1 MPTGTRTSAL
11 PARFFIAG
19 CQRSGTTL
27 MRLVLECHP
36 DVFCFD
42 ETRGY
47 QVLAREAADG
57 PAGKTVG
64 FKVPRWTEQLAEAV
78 LADEGLAERAARFY
92 AGEPVVFMVRD
103 ARDTAAS
110 MMKLDAGSGSWLDVY
125 GRSILEAKTRQP
137 AFARRY
143 AREIG
148 LLREAGDSRAS
159 VAALYWKYK
168 TAAYF
173 DYKARGW
180 PVLGVGYEAL
190 VARPEPWLRAVV
202 GFLGL
207 AWHPALLDH
216 PAVPHAE
223 VEPCGFT
230 VGRTDPK
237 RAIDGGSVGRWRE
250 VLTPVQVGQ
259 IDAVAGDL
267 MERVAA
273 ELERL
278 SPAA

>member
-1 MPTGTRTSAL
+1 MPTTPQIPARL
-11 PARFFIAG
+11 ARFFIAG

-47 QVLAREAADG
+47 QVLASDDRDV
-57 PAGKTVG
+57 PAGKAVG
-64 FKVPRWTEQLAEAV
+64 FKIPRWTEQLADPV
-78 LADEGLAERAARFY
+78 LADEGLAERAPRFY
-92 AGEPVVFMVRD
+92 AGEPVVFMLRDVRD
-103 ARDTAAS
+103 IAAS
-110 MMKLDAGSGSWLDVY
+110 MMKLDAGRGSWLDVY
-125 GRSILEAKTRQP
+125 GRSILDAKIRQP
-137 AFARRY
+137 AFASRY
-143 AREIG
+143 QREIT
-148 LLREAGDSRAS
+148 LVRSTGDAAA

-168 TAAYF
+168 TDAYF
-173 DYKARGW
+173 DYRARGW

-190 VARPEPWLRAVV
+190 VACPEPWLRRVV

-207 AWHPALLDH
+207 PWHPALLDH

-237 RAIDGGSVGRWRE
+237 RAIDGGSVGQWRE
-250 VLTPVQVGQ
+250 TLTAAQVGR
-259 IDAVAGDL
+259 IEVVAGDL
-267 MERVAA
+267 MARVGR
-273 ELERL
+273 ELRAL
-278 SPAA
+278 APAA